1 MENYIVTRYNSD
13 MNGVSKKTAQQRL
26 QTLAEFRYALRQ
38 FLHFSELAAAELGL
52 HPQQHQLLLQ
62 IAGIPEGVAPTISYA
77 AERMGLRHNTVVE
90 LSKRCE
96 EQGLIRRTQNM
107 QDRRCVE
114 LQVTAQGRQLLRS
127 LSDDHAHEL
136 YELAPRLITA
146 LTQIRGFHGKKE
158 VTDEV

>member
-1 MENYIVTRYNSD
+1 MTRYNLNVSD
-13 MNGVSKKTAQQRL
+13 ISKKTARERL

-38 FLHFSELAAAELGL
+38 FLHFSEQAASEAGL

-62 IAGIPEGVAPTISYA
+62 IAGIPDGVAPTISYA
-77 AERMGLRHNTVVE
+77 AERLGLRHHSVVE

-96 EQGLIRRTQNM
+96 EQGLIRRTQNTH
-107 QDRRCVE
+107 DRRCVE
-114 LQVTAQGRQLLRS
+114 LQVTAHGRQLLRS
-127 LSDDHAHEL
+127 LSEDHAHEL

-146 LTQIRGFHGKKE
+146 LTQIRGFHGTKE